1 MVQING
7 EEYMENAQGAMIPIT
22 SIKEID
28 LLRNEIVIDLV
39 VRAFET
45 SNKIKDFKEYSF
57 NEIAEF
63 IKLSA
68 EQYGAKIG
76 GKKGNTS
83 LVSYDGKYKITRSY
97 ADNIVF
103 DERLMAAK
111 ALIDE
116 CIHEWSNGANDKI
129 VTLVNHAFQTD
140 NEGKVSTSK
149 VLGLKRLK
157 INDEKWL
164 KAMLAISDSINI
176 TNSKGY
182 LRFYVRVGD
191 SDQYKAIPINIAED
205 F

>member
-28 LLRNEIVIDLV
+28 LLRNDIVIDLV

-57 NEIAEF
+57 HEIAEF
-63 IKLSA
+63 VKLSA

-76 GKKGNTS
+76 GKKGNVS
-83 LVSYDGKYKITRSY
+83 LVSYDGKYKIIRSY

-129 VTLVNHAFQTD
+129 ITLVNHAFQTD

-164 KAMLAISDSINI
+164 NAMLAISDSINI

-191 SDQYKAIPINIAED
+191 SDQYKAIPISIAED